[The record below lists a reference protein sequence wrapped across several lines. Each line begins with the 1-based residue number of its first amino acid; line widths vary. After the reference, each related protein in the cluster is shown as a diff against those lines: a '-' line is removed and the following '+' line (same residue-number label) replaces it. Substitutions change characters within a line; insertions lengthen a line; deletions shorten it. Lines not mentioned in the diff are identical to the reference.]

1 MFAQRQRLDFHSLH
15 ILNTQIFIHIHIDI
29 HIHILDWL
37 RRPGLMPLTVFQR
50 IREIVFLPRRN
61 AFETLISYSKALRFS
76 HNTMIANLIY
86 RPAK

>member
-61 AFETLISYSKALRFS
+61 AFETLISYFRIMQWLPIWFIGLP
-76 HNTMIANLIY
+76 NN
-86 RPAK
+86 